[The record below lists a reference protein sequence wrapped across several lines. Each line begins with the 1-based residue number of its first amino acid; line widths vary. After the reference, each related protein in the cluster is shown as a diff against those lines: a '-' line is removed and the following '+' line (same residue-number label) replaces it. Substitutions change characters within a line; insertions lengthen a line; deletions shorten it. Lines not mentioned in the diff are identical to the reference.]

1 MHCIVLVKLLLKGWA
16 IKINCDLCGKVEENL
31 QNALIEGVELSVCGN
46 CSKFG
51 KIIAPVKRF
60 SAKEQHKMFEKQK
73 TSEEKED
80 KVELLVE
87 GYADIIKKKREFIGM
102 TQKDFANK
110 ISEKESIIHKIE
122 SGTWQPDLALAK
134 KLEKVLGVKLVEEHL
149 EKYSAAKKKKEEGFT
164 LGDFIKI
171 KN

>member
-1 MHCIVLVKLLLKGWA
+1 M

-31 QNALIEGVELSVCGN
+31 ARVLIEGVELEVCPA

-51 KIIAPVKRF
+51 KVISPVRRL
-60 SAKEQHKMFEKQK
+60 SPKEQHKQFQK
-73 TSEEKED
+73 RAVSKIEEKI
-80 KVELLVE
+80 ELLVE
-87 GYADIIKKKREFIGM
+87 DYAEVIKKRRESLGL

-110 ISEKESIIHKIE
+110 ISEKESVIHKIE
-122 SGTWQPDLALAK
+122 SGIWQPDLALTK
-134 KLEKVLGVKLVEEHL
+134 KLEKVLGVKLIEEHL

-171 KN
+171 KS